1 MGALRTYRGLLSN
14 GPLVRLLTGEFVSGI
29 GDWLYL
35 VALLVIVYRESADP
49 VLLGVIGGAR
59 IIPYIVLSVPAG
71 IAADRFDR
79 RRILIVTDLLRG
91 AIMVALTVLVLFDG
105 PLLLMVA
112 LAIVATCFSSFF
124 QPAIG
129 SYLPMLARD
138 ERELGPANSAFAT
151 LGEIAFIIGP
161 ALAGIII
168 ATADLAIAFAINAVT
183 FGVIAA
189 MLLGLPPGT
198 PGTHP
203 GAELKRRQEA
213 EAAASGA
220 PADDAASR
228 RAPVVAAAATVDPAS
243 AEAAVAASGG
253 LPAAATDGTA
263 GPTSAEAETAGTPAA
278 PAPQPPLL
286 ELLRPVMRPFVGLVV
301 LDLVAGFMFGGVS
314 VLTVILAV
322 DRLGAG
328 EEATG
333 FLNAAIGVGGVLGA
347 VASGAIVLR
356 ANLAPPLL
364 VGAAVLGGGFVVLAF
379 AELLSF
385 SMLAM
390 AVIAAGALLA
400 GVVGETVFQRV
411 IPDRIRGRTLG
422 IWMTL
427 STLMYAAGAF
437 LTPILVTTVGFEPI
451 LGIGGVA
458 IIAAGVVCVALVGPD
473 LRRAPDA
480 AVETLRRVS
489 RLPLFAG
496 VPPSALEA
504 TVGRLVKLEV
514 PAGTVVIRQGDEAD
528 RFYIIESGA
537 FDVDQADAAGET
549 RRLRTMGPDEV
560 FGELGL
566 MNQAPR
572 SATVTAATDGVLLAL
587 DGNDF
592 LELLN
597 AGPQMS
603 GLLMERYGGAGV
615 APPA

>member
-14 GPLVRLLTGEFVSGI
+14 RPLVRLLTGEFVSGI

-59 IIPYIVLSVPAG
+59 IIPYILLSVPAG

-79 RRILIVTDLLRG
+79 RMILIITDLLRG

-105 PLLLMVA
+105 PLLLMVG
-112 LAIVATCFSSFF
+112 LAIFATCFSSFF
-124 QPAIG
+124 QPAMG

-168 ATADLAIAFAINAVT
+168 ATADLAIAFALNAVT
-183 FGVIAA
+183 FGIIAA

-203 GAELKRRQEA
+203 GAELKRKQEQEAADAGAATTSGPAGASTAPSTAA
-213 EAAASGA
+213 EAADPAVAAMADAPGGLGA
-220 PADDAASR
+220 TV
-228 RAPVVAAAATVDPAS
+228 APAAAAGDQ
-243 AEAAVAASGG
+243 AEVAAPPV
-253 LPAAATDGTA
+253 L
-263 GPTSAEAETAGTPAA
+263 
-278 PAPQPPLL
+278 QPPLF
-286 ELLRPVMRPFVGLVV
+286 ELLRPVMRPFIGLVV

-328 EEATG
+328 EQATG
-333 FLNAAIGVGGVLGA
+333 FLNAAIGVGGVFGA
-347 VASGAIVLR
+347 IASGAIVLR

-364 VGAAVLGGGFVVLAF
+364 VGAAVLGGGFVILAF
-379 AELLSF
+379 AEVLSF
-385 SMLAM
+385 SLLAM
-390 AVIAAGALLA
+390 AVIAGGALLA

-437 LTPILVTTVGFEPI
+437 LTPILVTTIGFEPI
-451 LGIGGVA
+451 LGIGGIA
-458 IIAAGVVCVALVGPD
+458 IVAAGVVCVVLVGPD

-480 AVETLRRVS
+480 AVETLRRVA

-496 VPPSALEA
+496 VPASALEA
-504 TVGRLVKLEV
+504 TVGRLVKVEV
-514 PAGTVVIRQGDEAD
+514 AAGTVVIRQGDQAD
-528 RFYIIESGA
+528 RFYIIETGA

-587 DGNDF
+587 EGNDF